1 MTRSL
6 VLQPPPAGAVRG
18 EDDPARAEAQTRLPA
33 PGPLSVVIGKLVISD
48 FRVQYGYFHP
58 EDPAQC
64 DEYVD
69 CVAGVPTA
77 GKCSTGV
84 VWSPSNLACT
94 LPAQSGRPECVAAVV
109 KEFTCPKVGLGM
121 AQYDNA
127 LAWSVLVRVY
137 LHSPGCRC
145 PEVW

>member
-1 MTRSL
+1 M
-6 VLQPPPAGAVRG
+6 
-18 EDDPARAEAQTRLPA
+18 
-33 PGPLSVVIGKLVISD
+33 
-48 FRVQYGYFHP
+48 QYGYFHP

-109 KEFTCPKVGLGM
+109 KEYTCPKVRLGM

-127 LAWSVLVRVY
+127 LAWSVLVKVF
-137 LHSPGCRC
+137 LLTLGCRC
-145 PEVW
+145 PEVR